1 MMDLAAI
8 RRATGLT
15 QTELAANLG
24 VGQAA
29 VSKIERQS
37 DMLMTTLTSY
47 LRALGVH
54 ASLVVDMG
62 QHTVTYD
69 LTAGRAAR

>member
-1 MMDLAAI
+1 M
-8 RRATGLT
+8 T
-15 QTELAANLG
+15 QTELATKLG

-37 DMLMTTLTSY
+37 DMLISTLASY

-54 ASLVVDMG
+54 ASLVVEVG
-62 QHTVTYD
+62 QQTVTYE
-69 LTAGRAAR
+69 LTAARGAR